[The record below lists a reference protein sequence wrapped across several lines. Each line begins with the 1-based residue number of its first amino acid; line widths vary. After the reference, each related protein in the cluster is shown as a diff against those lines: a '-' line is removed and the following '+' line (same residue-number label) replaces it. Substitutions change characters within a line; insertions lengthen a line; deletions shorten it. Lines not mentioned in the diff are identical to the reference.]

1 MKKFINDLQAQGRY
15 SFTKKEAASKLNLSD
30 VSLRAALRRQKAA
43 GRITSPVSGFFVIV
57 PTEYSLTGSPPASW
71 LIDGLCDFLDVDYY
85 VGLLTAASIHG
96 ASHQQAQFFQVIL
109 SHQHRPLIS
118 GRNVI
123 HFHSRKKMKQALT
136 EEVKTP
142 TGYMT
147 VSGAE
152 STALDIVRF
161 MNKCGGDGNA
171 ITVISEIAEKLNGK
185 VLKKLIHLEDTPVI
199 QRLGFLLERTG
210 NTSLAQPLEN
220 ELRKRA
226 SRRISLFPGAK
237 PFNPHFNSDWKITH
251 DADLEPES

>member
-1 MKKFINDLQAQGRY
+1 MKRFINDLQAHGRY
-15 SFTKKEAASKLNLSD
+15 TFTKKEAASKLSLSD
-30 VSLRAALRRQKAA
+30 VSLRAALRLQKAA

-57 PTEYSLTGSPPASW
+57 PTEYSLAGSPPASW
-71 LIDGLCDFLDVDYY
+71 FIDGLCCYLDVDYY

-96 ASHQQAQFFQVIL
+96 ASHQQAQFFQVVL
-109 SHQHRPLIS
+109 SHQRRPLIS

-123 HFHSRKKMKQALT
+123 HFHSMKKMKQALT
-136 EEVKTP
+136 EKVKTP

-147 VSGAE
+147 VSGVE
-152 STALDIVRF
+152 STALDLVRF

-171 ITVISEIAEKLNGK
+171 ITVISEMAEKLDVK
-185 VLKKLIHLEDTPVI
+185 ILKKLVHLEDAPVI

-210 NTSLAQPLEN
+210 NASLAQPLRN
-220 ELRKRA
+220 ELQQRV
-226 SRRISLFPGAK
+226 SRRISLLPGAK